1 MFSLHTHF
9 INLIKVTLCYR
20 IRPEMVKVPR
30 IRGSDPDPDPDP
42 PKYGWDPLM
51 CRRLFFWSRIHSYG
65 AVSRIFQ
72 ADPTAV
78 DWLKLKNTYHLDPT
92 AVDGLGF
99 RFINL
104 LNYKTYRPGY
114 PTELITSSSLVFCF
128 IWRV

>member
-1 MFSLHTHF
+1 MF
-9 INLIKVTLCYR
+9 IYYLCYR

-78 DWLKLKNTYHLDPT
+78 D
-92 AVDGLGF
+92 
-99 RFINL
+99 
-104 LNYKTYRPGY
+104 
-114 PTELITSSSLVFCF
+114 
-128 IWRV
+128 